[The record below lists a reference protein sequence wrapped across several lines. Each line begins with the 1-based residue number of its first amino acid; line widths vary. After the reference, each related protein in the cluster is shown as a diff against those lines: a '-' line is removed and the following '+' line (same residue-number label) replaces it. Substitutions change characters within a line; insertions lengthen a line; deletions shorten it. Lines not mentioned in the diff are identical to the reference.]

1 MRTTS
6 APSPISWAI
15 STCRSTA
22 RPSLWP
28 WWSAAWKNTSWRK
41 SPACITVKPKQI
53 VEIGP
58 FKIEFIHVTHS
69 IVSAVALAI
78 TTPLG
83 VIIHTGDFKVD
94 PTPTDN
100 ELFDLH
106 TLADYGKRG
115 VLLLLSDSTN
125 SDRPGYT
132 ESERAVRPRMEE
144 IFNRAERRV
153 VVSCFS
159 SSIHRIQLVLD
170 LAQECGRRVAV
181 IGRSMVSVTEIAHSL
196 GLLDIPD
203 GILLRPQ
210 DAMGVAADKVTFLIS
225 GTQGEPMSALS
236 RVAVDNHK
244 HVSVEKGDTVVL
256 SSRIIPGNEKAI
268 FRMIDHMARRGAD
281 VLYGSMN
288 PPLHVSGH
296 ASVEEM
302 KLVLNLVRPR
312 YFMPIHGEFRQLSK
326 HARLAE
332 HLRFAGLEE
341 SFIMESGE
349 ILEIDHHGARKAGKV
364 PVGHVC
370 IDSGSVDDV
379 VQDMV
384 IRDRRHLSED
394 GIVLPIIAI
403 NRNSGRMESL
413 PEIVSRGFNA
423 GDGVGVHRESPP
435 VRGQNSGR
443 LESGGEDR
451 LGRHEGKD
459 PRGPEALHR
468 EGDVAA
474 SADHAGDSGSIAARY
489 LEDASGFRG
498 SAARL
503 IVPADEAGIAAALRE
518 ASAAGVPVTV
528 AGGGT
533 GVTGGGVPLGGWV
546 LSVEKLNRLE
556 IHPGFAIAGAGVP
569 LRDLQAAAQRTGQFY
584 PPDPTENSAFLGGT
598 ISTNASGS
606 RSFRFGATR
615 RWVKCLRVVLADGR
629 RLDLRRGDALDF
641 DPGTDSAARCH
652 QEHRR
657 LPLAAGDGLA

>member
-1 MRTTS
+1 MTDHKLQVI
-6 APSPISWAI
+6 PLGGLGEFGMN
-15 STCRSTA
+15 STA
-22 RPSLWP
+22 IRYGDDILIVDCGMMFPEAELLGVDLVMPDLTYLKEHQQHIRAVVLTHGHEDHIGAVPYFLSEIDVPVYGTAFTLALVERRLEEYDLDQEP
-28 WWSAAWKNTSWRK
+28 RL
-41 SPACITVKPKQI
+41 ITVKPKQI
-53 VEIGP
+53 IDVGP
-58 FKIEFIHVTHS
+58 FKVEFIHVTHS

-125 SDRPGYT
+125 ADRPGYT

-144 IFNRAERRV
+144 IFNRADCRV

-170 LAQECGRRVAV
+170 LALQYNRRVAV

-210 DAMGVAADKVTFLIS
+210 DAMDLPPEKVAILIS
-225 GTQGEPMSALS
+225 GTQGEPMSALA

-244 HVSVEKGDTVVL
+244 HISVEQGDTVVL

-268 FRMIDHMARRGAD
+268 FRMIDHMSRRGAD

-296 ASVEEM
+296 GSIEEM

-312 YFMPIHGEFRQLSK
+312 YFMPVHGEFRQLSK
-326 HARLAE
+326 HAKLAD

-341 SFIMESGE
+341 AFVMESGDV
-349 ILEIDHHGARKAGKV
+349 LEIDHHGARKAGKV
-364 PVGHVC
+364 TVGRVC

-379 VQDMV
+379 VQEMV

-403 NRNSGRMESL
+403 NRHTGRMENL
-413 PEIVSRGFNA
+413 PEIVSRGFA
-423 GDGVGVHRESPP
+423 VAEDGKFV
-435 VRGQNSGR
+435 
-443 LESGGEDR
+443 
-451 LGRHEGKD
+451 
-459 PRGPEALHR
+459 
-468 EGDVAA
+468 
-474 SADHAGDSGSIAARY
+474 
-489 LEDASGFRG
+489 
-498 SAARL
+498 
-503 IVPADEAGIAAALRE
+503 DEARQVV
-518 ASAAGVPVTV
+518 SKTV
-528 AGGGT
+528 
-533 GVTGGGVPLGGWV
+533 
-546 LSVEKLNRLE
+546 
-556 IHPGFAIAGAGVP
+556 
-569 LRDLQAAAQRTGQFY
+569 
-584 PPDPTENSAFLGGT
+584 ENSNQEEKTDWGVIKEKIRADLKRHIVKQT
-598 ISTNASGS
+598 S
-606 RSFRFGATR
+606 RR
-615 RWVKCLRVVLADGR
+615 
-629 RLDLRRGDALDF
+629 
-641 DPGTDSAARCH
+641 
-652 QEHRR
+652 
-657 LPLAAGDGLA
+657 PLIMPVILEV

>member
-1 MRTTS
+1 MTDQKLQVIPLGGLGEFGMNMT
-6 APSPISWAI
+6 AI
-15 STCRSTA
+15 RYADDIIVVDSGMMFPDAELLGVDLVMPDLTYLKENQQHVRALILTHGHEDHIGAVPYFLSDIDVPVYGTA
-22 RPSLWP
+22 FTLALVERRMEEYALEEEPRLN
-28 WWSAAWKNTSWRK
+28 K
-41 SPACITVKPKQI
+41 IKPKQI
-53 VEIGP
+53 IQIGP

-69 IVSAVALAI
+69 IVSSVALAI

-132 ESERAVRPRMEE
+132 ESERAVRPRMEDV
-144 IFNRAERRV
+144 FNRADGRV
-153 VVSCFS
+153 IVSCFS

-196 GLLDIPD
+196 GLLEIPD

-210 DAMGVAADKVTFLIS
+210 DAMGLAPDKVAFLIS

-268 FRMIDHMARRGAD
+268 FRMIDHMARHGAD

-296 ASVEEM
+296 GSVEEM
-302 KLVLNLVRPR
+302 KLVLNLARPR

-332 HLRFAGLEE
+332 HLRFAGMEE

-349 ILEIDHHGARKAGKV
+349 VLEIDHHGARKAGKV

-379 VQDMV
+379 VQDIV

-394 GIVLPIIAI
+394 GIVLPIVAI
-403 NRNSGRMESL
+403 NRNTGRIESL

-423 GDGVGVHRESPP
+423 GDGAEFIEKARQLVAKT
-435 VRGQNSGR
+435 
-443 LESGGEDR
+443 LESSNQEEKTDWGVMKEKIR
-451 LGRHEGKD
+451 
-459 PRGPEALHR
+459 
-468 EGDVAA
+468 
-474 SADHAGDSGSIAARY
+474 ADLKRY
-489 LEDASGFRG
+489 IVKETQRRPLIMPVILE
-498 SAARL
+498 
-503 IVPADEAGIAAALRE
+503 V
-518 ASAAGVPVTV
+518 
-528 AGGGT
+528 
-533 GVTGGGVPLGGWV
+533 
-546 LSVEKLNRLE
+546 
-556 IHPGFAIAGAGVP
+556 
-569 LRDLQAAAQRTGQFY
+569 
-584 PPDPTENSAFLGGT
+584 
-598 ISTNASGS
+598 
-606 RSFRFGATR
+606 
-615 RWVKCLRVVLADGR
+615 
-629 RLDLRRGDALDF
+629 
-641 DPGTDSAARCH
+641 
-652 QEHRR
+652 
-657 LPLAAGDGLA
+657 

>member
-1 MRTTS
+1 MTDHKLQVI
-6 APSPISWAI
+6 PLGGLGEFGMN
-15 STCRSTA
+15 STA
-22 RPSLWP
+22 IRYGDDILIVDCGMMFPEAELLGVDLVMPDLTYLKEHQQHIRAVVLTHGHEDHIGAVPYFLSEIDVPVYGTAFTLALVERRLEEYDLDQEP
-28 WWSAAWKNTSWRK
+28 RL
-41 SPACITVKPKQI
+41 ITVKPKQI
-53 VEIGP
+53 IDVGP
-58 FKIEFIHVTHS
+58 FKVEFIHVTHS

-125 SDRPGYT
+125 ADRPGYT

-144 IFNRAERRV
+144 IFNRADRRV

-170 LAQECGRRVAV
+170 LALQYNRRVAV

-210 DAMGVAADKVTFLIS
+210 DAMDLPPEKVAILIS
-225 GTQGEPMSALS
+225 GTQGEPMSALA

-244 HVSVEKGDTVVL
+244 HISVEQGDTVVL

-268 FRMIDHMARRGAD
+268 FRMIDHMSRRGAD

-296 ASVEEM
+296 GSIEEM

-312 YFMPIHGEFRQLSK
+312 YFMPVHGEFRQLSK
-326 HARLAE
+326 HAKLAD

-341 SFIMESGE
+341 AFVMESGDV
-349 ILEIDHHGARKAGKV
+349 LEIDHHGARKAGKV
-364 PVGHVC
+364 QVGRVC
-370 IDSGSVDDV
+370 IDSGSIDDV
-379 VQDMV
+379 VQEMV

-403 NRNSGRMESL
+403 NRHTGRMENP
-413 PEIVSRGFNA
+413 PEIVSRGFA
-423 GDGVGVHRESPP
+423 VAEDGKFV
-435 VRGQNSGR
+435 
-443 LESGGEDR
+443 
-451 LGRHEGKD
+451 
-459 PRGPEALHR
+459 
-468 EGDVAA
+468 
-474 SADHAGDSGSIAARY
+474 
-489 LEDASGFRG
+489 
-498 SAARL
+498 
-503 IVPADEAGIAAALRE
+503 DEARQVV
-518 ASAAGVPVTV
+518 SKTV
-528 AGGGT
+528 
-533 GVTGGGVPLGGWV
+533 
-546 LSVEKLNRLE
+546 
-556 IHPGFAIAGAGVP
+556 
-569 LRDLQAAAQRTGQFY
+569 
-584 PPDPTENSAFLGGT
+584 ENSNQEEKTDWGVIKEKIRADLKRHIVKQT
-598 ISTNASGS
+598 S
-606 RSFRFGATR
+606 RR
-615 RWVKCLRVVLADGR
+615 
-629 RLDLRRGDALDF
+629 
-641 DPGTDSAARCH
+641 
-652 QEHRR
+652 
-657 LPLAAGDGLA
+657 PLIMPVILEV

>member
-1 MRTTS
+1 MNMT
-6 APSPISWAI
+6 AI
-15 STCRSTA
+15 RFADEMILVDCGMMFPDAELLGVDLVMPDLSYVKEHQAEIKAVVLTHGHEDHIGAVPYFLQEIDVPVYGTA
-22 RPSLWP
+22 FTLALVDRRLEEYDLETEPRFI
-28 WWSAAWKNTSWRK
+28 K
-41 SPACITVKPKQI
+41 VKPKQI

-125 SDRPGYT
+125 ADRPGYT

-144 IFNRAERRV
+144 IFNRAENRV

-170 LAQECGRRVAV
+170 LAQEVGRRVAV
-181 IGRSMVSVTEIAHSL
+181 IGRSMTSVTEIAHSL

-210 DAMGVAADKVTFLIS
+210 DAMDLPPNKVAILIS

-244 HVSVEKGDTVVL
+244 HISVDAGDTVVL

-281 VLYGSMN
+281 VMYGSMN

-332 HLRFAGLEE
+332 HLRFAGLEDT
-341 SFIMESGE
+341 FVMETGDV
-349 ILEIDHHGARKAGKV
+349 LEIDHHGARKGGKV
-364 PVGHVC
+364 PVGRVC

-379 VQDMV
+379 VQEVV

-403 NRNSGRMESL
+403 NRHTGRVEGL
-413 PEIVSRGFNA
+413 PEIVSRGFA
-423 GDGVGVHRESPP
+423 AGSGDGSEFLLNARQIVGKTLEGSNQEEKTDWGVMKEKIRADLKRYIVKETQQRPLIMP
-435 VRGQNSGR
+435 VI
-443 LESGGEDR
+443 LE
-451 LGRHEGKD
+451 L
-459 PRGPEALHR
+459 
-468 EGDVAA
+468 
-474 SADHAGDSGSIAARY
+474 
-489 LEDASGFRG
+489 
-498 SAARL
+498 
-503 IVPADEAGIAAALRE
+503 
-518 ASAAGVPVTV
+518 
-528 AGGGT
+528 
-533 GVTGGGVPLGGWV
+533 
-546 LSVEKLNRLE
+546 
-556 IHPGFAIAGAGVP
+556 
-569 LRDLQAAAQRTGQFY
+569 
-584 PPDPTENSAFLGGT
+584 
-598 ISTNASGS
+598 
-606 RSFRFGATR
+606 
-615 RWVKCLRVVLADGR
+615 
-629 RLDLRRGDALDF
+629 
-641 DPGTDSAARCH
+641 
-652 QEHRR
+652 
-657 LPLAAGDGLA
+657 